1 MAAVPGDVKDCLRG
15 KAGVTRPPKS
25 QGGTA
30 EGVEAGD
37 ASSRTVIVPPTWNS
51 HPQGGL
57 AFQVEDQLEKG
68 L

>member
-1 MAAVPGDVKDCLRG
+1 MAAVPGDVKDGLRG
-15 KAGVTRPPKS
+15 KAGVTRLPKS

-30 EGVEAGD
+30 EGALRLEM
-37 ASSRTVIVPPTWNS
+37 PLTWNS

-57 AFQVEDQLEKG
+57 AFQVENQLEKG